1 MEGDDRTKKLADLLQ
16 AIVQEPGLK
25 EGLMKQRVFDAFDL
39 IIGKDNAK
47 SVLSHTLS
55 RGTLTCAIGSSV
67 LRSELLPSL
76 EKIRKGINSALN
88 EETVKKIVLR

>member
-1 MEGDDRTKKLADLLQ
+1 MEGDERTKKLADLLQ

-47 SVLSHTLS
+47 SVLSHTFS

-88 EETVKKIVLR
+88 EEAVKKIALR